1 MFVADFIG
9 SPPMNFLHF
18 EAGIQAGDRAIKFRD
33 VSIAVPEIHEQR
45 AAGPLVLG
53 VRPEHIRFSD
63 AAPIR
68 GRIFGAEYLGTTQIV
83 TVDTEQGRVK
93 ARLASSAAVQ
103 IGETVGLAFQ
113 LRLLGIVRCAKR
125 QSNPDSKPWEQQLWL
140 MSACGVSASAL
151 AAVEAV
157 RDLSLTINDGEFV
170 VLLGPSGAGKTT
182 TLRLISGLERPD
194 NGSISIN
201 GRDVTSDPP
210 GTRDI
215 AFVFQQFSLYPHLT
229 VYDNLA
235 FPLRSPA
242 RRVPEPA
249 IRKRVE
255 QTAELLHITGKLG
268 NRATRLS
275 GGEMQRVAIG
285 RALVRDPAIY
295 LMDEPLS
302 SLDAKLRAELRLEL
316 KRIQVELGATILYV
330 THDQIEAMTMAS
342 RIGVIKDGALLQLGT
357 PREIYENPS
366 DRYVASRLG
375 TPQINF
381 LPAKLIP
388 EAAVPS
394 GTDTI
399 GIRTE
404 YLQIARANGGGI
416 VGRVHRIEH
425 LGDQNHVHLEYR
437 GEMLVTLADP
447 HQPLQAGQDVELQLI
462 HPLYFDAAGRRIT
475 ATVH

>member
-1 MFVADFIG
+1 MA
-9 SPPMNFLHF
+9 N
-18 EAGIQAGDRAIKFRD
+18 
-33 VSIAVPEIHEQR
+33 VSLRHVSKRFGQ
-45 AAGPLVLG
+45 
-53 VRPEHIRFSD
+53 VR
-63 AAPIR
+63 
-68 GRIFGAEYLGTTQIV
+68 
-83 TVDTEQGRVK
+83 
-93 ARLASSAAVQ
+93 
-103 IGETVGLAFQ
+103 
-113 LRLLGIVRCAKR
+113 
-125 QSNPDSKPWEQQLWL
+125 
-140 MSACGVSASAL
+140 
-151 AAVEAV
+151 AV
-157 RDLSLTINDGEFV
+157 RDLSMVINDGEFV

-182 TLRLISGLERPD
+182 TLRLITGLEQPD
-194 NGSISIN
+194 DGFIAID
-201 GRDVTSDPP
+201 GRDVTRDPP

-215 AFVFQQFSLYPHLT
+215 AFVFQQYSLYPHLT

-242 RRVPEPA
+242 RRVPEAA

-255 QTAELLHITGKLG
+255 QTAELLHISSKLA

-316 KRIQVELGATILYV
+316 KRIQVEVGATILYV
-330 THDQIEAMTMAS
+330 THDQVEAMTMAS
-342 RIGVIKDGALLQLGT
+342 RIGVIRDGELLQLGT
-357 PREIYENPS
+357 PREIYENPA

-375 TPQINF
+375 TPAINF
-381 LPAKLIP
+381 LPAHLLPDAAMPP
-388 EAAVPS
+388 ETETV
-394 GTDTI
+394 

-404 YLQIARANGGGI
+404 HLQIAKANGGGI

-437 GEMLVTLADP
+437 GQMLVTLADP
-447 HQPLQAGQDVELQLI
+447 HQPLEAGQDVELRLVQ
-462 HPLYFDAAGRRIT
+462 PLYFDAAGRRIA